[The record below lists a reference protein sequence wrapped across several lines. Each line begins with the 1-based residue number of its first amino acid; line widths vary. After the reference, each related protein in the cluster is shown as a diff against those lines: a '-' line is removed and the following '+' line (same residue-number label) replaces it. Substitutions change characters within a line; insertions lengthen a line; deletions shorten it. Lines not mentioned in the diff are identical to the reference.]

1 VYRGILE
8 QTLITTGNINVT
20 LKEMDNMQFSGLI
33 ASPEKKASDGSA

>member
-1 VYRGILE
+1 MYRGILE

-33 ASPEKKASDGSA
+33 SSPEKKASDGSA